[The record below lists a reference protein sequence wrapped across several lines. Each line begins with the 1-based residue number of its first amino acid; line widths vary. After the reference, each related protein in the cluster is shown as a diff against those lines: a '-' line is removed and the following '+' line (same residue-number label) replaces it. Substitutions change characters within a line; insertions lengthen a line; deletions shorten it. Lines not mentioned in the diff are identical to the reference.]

1 MGATMG
7 AGKRGEVRWKKP
19 HLGPRLFVLPS
30 QNVSAS
36 IQTTPEGEG
45 GGGGANGCAVPQADS
60 FPSTSTRL
68 GTILPH
74 QCNAPAHPA
83 FKFAYERSVHLC
95 DS

>member
-19 HLGPRLFVLPS
+19 HLGPRRFVLPS

-36 IQTTPEGEG
+36 IQTTTE
-45 GGGGANGCAVPQADS
+45 GGGANGCAVPQAGS
-60 FPSTSTRL
+60 VPATSTRL

-83 FKFAYERSVHLC
+83 FAAKFCL
-95 DS
+95 